1 MDYLTANIT
10 RMGCKA
16 KDFFSSVLSSLQ
28 MYTYTAWS
36 KAFMPAGEAA
46 GRNRLQPLRFQ
57 YFAEMEGIIEIK
69 LEPPT
74 QRMPFRMSEP
84 QPSHVQLAR

>member
-36 KAFMPAGEAA
+36 KASMPAVKLLE
-46 GRNRLQPLRFQ
+46 
-57 YFAEMEGIIEIK
+57 EIGFS
-69 LEPPT
+69 
-74 QRMPFRMSEP
+74 R
-84 QPSHVQLAR
+84 